1 MGGFCGVISK
11 EDCVSD
17 LFFGTDYHSHLGT
30 HRGGL
35 AVLDDGRFLR
45 SIHNIQNAPFRTK
58 FDQDVQHFKGRVG
71 LGVISDT
78 DPQPLVM
85 ESKLGIYAL
94 VTVGIVTNL
103 DALKKELYEGVHA
116 QLQYSTTSGALG
128 QTELVSALI
137 SSQDSF
143 IAGLKYVQERVEGS
157 MSILLVTSEGK
168 FYAMRDRYG
177 RTPVVVG
184 RQEGATIVV
193 QESCA
198 LANLGYEHERD
209 LGPGEVVEIT
219 ADGIRTV
226 VEPGDQ
232 MAICSFL
239 WVYYGYP
246 ASTYEGRNVEMAR
259 YRCGGFLARR
269 NPVEAD
275 SVAGVP
281 DSGISHAL
289 GYAHEAGLKYARP
302 FVKYTPTWA
311 RSFMPGDQRQRNRVA
326 SMKLIPI
333 PELIRDKRLV
343 FCDDSIVRGTQL
355 GNQAKR
361 LYHYGAKEAHM
372 RIACPPLLY
381 GCKFLNFSRSRSV
394 YDLITRRY
402 IREQEGA
409 NEEQN
414 LEKYQ
419 NPDTPEYQGMVEYIR
434 KNLGLS
440 SLAFQRLDDLVAAI
454 GLPKNKICTYCFDGK
469 DPSLAGMCPNCPH
482 KQAAARRDGEG
493 AVATQADNEKQ
504 V

>member
-1 MGGFCGVISK
+1 MGGFCGVISR
-11 EDCVSD
+11 EDCVTD
-17 LFFGTDYHSHLGT
+17 LFFGIDYHSHLGT
-30 HRGGL
+30 HRGGM
-35 AVLDDGRFLR
+35 AVLEPGGKFLR
-45 SIHNIQNAPFRTK
+45 AIHNIQNAPFRTK
-58 FDQDVQHFKGRVG
+58 FEQDFAHFRGHVG
-71 LGVISDT
+71 IGVISDT

-85 ESKLGIYAL
+85 ESHLGVYAL
-94 VTVGIVTNL
+94 VTVGLVANME
-103 DALKKELYEGVHA
+103 ALKNELFENRHA

-128 QTELVSALI
+128 PTELVSAI
-137 SSQDSF
+137 IASQDT
-143 IAGLKYVQERVEGS
+143 IVDGLRRVQAAVEGS
-157 MSILLVTSEGK
+157 LSLLLVTSDGT

-177 RTPVVVG
+177 RTPVVLG
-184 RQEGATIVV
+184 RRDGATIAV

-198 LANLGYEHERD
+198 LANLGYEHLRD
-209 LGPGEVVEIT
+209 LGPGEVVVMT
-219 ADGIRTV
+219 PDGARTV
-226 VEPGDQ
+226 VEPGDT

-246 ASTYEGRNVEMAR
+246 ASSYEGRNVEMAR

-275 SVAGVP
+275 SVGGVP
-281 DSGISHAL
+281 DSGTSHAL

-311 RSFMPGDQRQRNRVA
+311 RSFMPGDQRQRDRVA

-333 PELIRDKRLV
+333 PGLIRDKRLV

-381 GCKFLNFSRSRSV
+381 GCRFLNFSRSKSV

-409 NEEQN
+409 NEEASIV
-414 LEKYQ
+414 KYQ
-419 NPDTPEYQGMVEYIR
+419 DPDSPEYKGMVEYIR
-434 KNLGLS
+434 KNLGLT
-440 SLAFQRLDDLVAAI
+440 SLAYQRLDDLVAAI
-454 GLPKNKICTYCFDGK
+454 GLPKDRICTYCFDGR
-469 DPSLAGMCPNCPH
+469 DPSLAGTCPNCPH
-482 KQAAARRDGEG
+482 AQNKQLSD
-493 AVATQADNEKQ
+493 
-504 V
+504 

>member
-1 MGGFCGVISK
+1 MGGFCGVISR
-11 EDCVSD
+11 EDCVAD
-17 LFFGTDYHSHLGT
+17 LFFGIDYHSHLGT
-30 HRGGL
+30 HRGGM
-35 AVLDDGRFLR
+35 AVLESGGKFLR
-45 SIHNIQNAPFRTK
+45 AIHNIQNAPFRTK
-58 FDQDVQHFKGRVG
+58 FEADFARFHGNVG

-85 ESKLGIYAL
+85 ESHLGVYAL
-94 VTVGIVTNL
+94 VTVGLVANMES
-103 DALKKELYEGVHA
+103 LKKELFDNRHA

-128 QTELVSALI
+128 QTELVSAI
-137 SSQDSF
+137 IASQDT
-143 IAGLKYVQERVEGS
+143 IVDGLKRVQELVEGS
-157 MSILLVTSEGK
+157 LSLLLVTGDGT

-177 RTPVVVG
+177 RTPVIIG
-184 RQEGATIVV
+184 QREGSMIAV

-198 LANLGYEHERD
+198 LANLGYDHLKD
-209 LGPGEVVEIT
+209 LGPGEVVVVT
-219 ADGIRTV
+219 PDGIRTV
-226 VEPGDQ
+226 VEPGDA

-275 SVAGVP
+275 SVGGVP
-281 DSGISHAL
+281 DSGTSHAL
-289 GYAHEAGLKYARP
+289 GYAHEAGLKFARP

-311 RSFMPGDQRQRNRVA
+311 RSFMPGDQRQRDRVA

-333 PELIRDKRLV
+333 PGLIKDRRLV

-381 GCKFLNFSRSRSV
+381 GCRFLNFSRSKSI

-409 NEEQN
+409 NEEKN
-414 LEKYQ
+414 IEKYQ
-419 NPDTPEYQGMVEYIR
+419 NPDSPEYKGMVEYIR
-434 KNLGLS
+434 KNLGLT

-454 GLPKNKICTYCFDGK
+454 GLPKEKICTYCFDGK
-469 DPSLAGMCPNCPH
+469 DPSLAGTCPNCPH
-482 KQAAARRDGEG
+482 KAAAQE
-493 AVATQADNEKQ
+493 A
-504 V
+504 